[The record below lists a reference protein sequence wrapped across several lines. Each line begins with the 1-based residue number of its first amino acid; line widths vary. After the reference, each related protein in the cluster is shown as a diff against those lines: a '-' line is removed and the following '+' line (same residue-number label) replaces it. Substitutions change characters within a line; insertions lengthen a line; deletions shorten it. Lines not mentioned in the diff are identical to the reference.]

1 MESAMSCRLLLADDH
16 ELVRKSLREIIE
28 FKTDCVVVGEAT
40 DGLQAVRLA
49 KEFTPDIA
57 VVDISMP
64 GLDGLDA
71 ARKIRNESPQ
81 TKILILTMHDAAPI
95 IAKIQQ
101 TGIHGYLLKSE
112 APRGLPLAID
122 SLLHD
127 QPFFGFPDGEPLPR
141 EKAT

>member
-1 MESAMSCRLLLADDH
+1 MSCRLLLADDH
-16 ELVRKSLREIIE
+16 EIVRKNLREIIE
-28 FKTDCVVVGEAT
+28 FKTDCIIVGEAT

-49 KEFTPDIA
+49 KELKPDIA

-71 ARKIRNESPQ
+71 ARQIREESPQ
-81 TKILILTMHDAAPI
+81 TKILILTMHDAGAM

-101 TGIHGYLLKSE
+101 TGVHGYLLKSE

-122 SLLHD
+122 SLLRN
-127 QPFFGFPDGEPLPR
+127 QPFFGLP
-141 EKAT
+141 ESDKLSH